1 MKVLNLS
8 SIKIR
13 FIVSVGANGLRAFIS
28 FLSGLLIAR
37 GLSPSGYGDLTF
49 LLGSFVAVRSLIDMG
64 SSGSF
69 YTFISQRPRNKKFY
83 LSYFGWLAIQF
94 ALTFLAVAV
103 ILPRAI
109 VDSLWLGHSRTVVL
123 LAFAA
128 VYLQQHV
135 WQTVMQVGESSR
147 KTVIVQL
154 MSVTLAVVNLG
165 GIVSLLAMEM
175 ISIELV
181 FWLIVIQYFIAILC
195 SLWFLRNKEDHYGE
209 DPEFSFN
216 CMLREYAQFC
226 KPLMLYSLFSFVYEF
241 VDRWVLQ
248 RYGGASQQGF
258 YQIAYQFS
266 AASLLATNSVL
277 NIFWKEIAEAY
288 ERLDRERVEYLYLK
302 VNRGLVILSAALS
315 GFFIPWA
322 GEIVT
327 VLLGKPYLSA
337 VPVLTVMLFY
347 PIYQSMGFICTTM
360 FMATNRTRTYMK
372 FGITMMIVSLPISY
386 LVQAPRAA
394 VGWVPGLELGA
405 IGMALKTVIL
415 TVIFVNAQVW
425 VIARQ
430 NSWKFDWVFQA
441 VGIGLLIATGYFV
454 KFIASL
460 IWNTGAATNR
470 FDLFYPFL
478 FSGFFY
484 TIIVMA
490 LIWLMPW
497 LIGTER
503 EYLNGIVKKIKS
515 YLFFRS

>member
-1 MKVLNLS
+1 M
-8 SIKIR
+8 
-13 FIVSVGANGLRAFIS
+13 SVGANVLRAFIS

-83 LSYFGWLAIQF
+83 LSYFGWLAVQF
-94 ALTFLAVAV
+94 ALTFFAVAV
-103 ILPRAI
+103 LLPGAL
-109 VDSLWLGHSRTVVL
+109 VDSLWLGHSRAVVL

-135 WQTVMQVGESSR
+135 WQTVVQVGESSR

-154 MSVTLAVVNLG
+154 MSVTLAVVNLA
-165 GIVSLLAMEM
+165 GIVSLLALEM

-181 FWLIVIQYFIAILC
+181 FWLIVIQYLIAILC
-195 SLWFLRNKEDHYGE
+195 SLWFLRNKEGRYGE
-209 DPEFSFN
+209 DPEFSFSR
-216 CMLREYAQFC
+216 MLREYAQFC

-288 ERLDRERVEYLYLK
+288 EKLDMERVAYLYRR

-347 PIYQSMGFICTTM
+347 PIYQSMGYINTTM
-360 FMATNRTRTYMK
+360 FLATNRTRTYMK
-372 FGITMMIVSLPISY
+372 FGITLMIISLPITY
-386 LVQAPRAA
+386 FVQAPRA
-394 VGWVPGLELGA
+394 GEGVPGLELGA

-430 NSWKFDWVFQA
+430 NRWKFDWVYQA
-441 VGIGLLIATGYFV
+441 VGIGLLIATGYFI
-454 KFIASL
+454 KFIAAL
-460 IWNTGAATNR
+460 IWDTGGATNK
-470 FDLFYPFL
+470 FDLFFPFL
-478 FSGFFY
+478 FSGIFY
-484 TIIVMA
+484 TIFVMA

-503 EYLNGIVKKIKS
+503 EYLNGIVKKINF
-515 YLFFRS
+515 YLFSRS